1 MEEWR
6 DVRGYEGVYK
16 VSSLGRIKS
25 IGNNQARKEK
35 ILKGNINSKGY
46 LFVTLCLQGCRK
58 QRTIHQ
64 VVAMTFLNHNPNG
77 HKVVVDHVDNNK
89 TNNSIYNLQVIT
101 ARLNVSK
108 DRLDKTSKYT
118 GVCWHKAGRKW
129 YAQIR
134 IEGKTKYLGSYK
146 SEFRAHLAY
155 QNILIDLV

>member
-1 MEEWR
+1 
-6 DVRGYEGVYK
+6 
-16 VSSLGRIKS
+16 
-25 IGNNQARKEK
+25 
-35 ILKGNINSKGY
+35 
-46 LFVTLCLQGCRK
+46 
-58 QRTIHQ
+58 
-64 VVAMTFLNHNPNG
+64 MTFLNHNPNG